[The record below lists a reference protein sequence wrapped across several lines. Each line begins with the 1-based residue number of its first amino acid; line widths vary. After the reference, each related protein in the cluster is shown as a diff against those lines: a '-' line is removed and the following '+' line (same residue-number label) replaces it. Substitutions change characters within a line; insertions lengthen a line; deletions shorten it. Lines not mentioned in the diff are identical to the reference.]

1 MKEQLIFVVCVME
14 FELGLFVVGV
24 EIWYLVINYLICLKK
39 SNCFWIYKEF
49 LKWFKFILIYNMY

>member
-39 SNCFWIYKEF
+39 VIVFGFIKS
-49 LKWFKFILIYNMY
+49 FKNGLSLF